1 MLEMR
6 MSQFQETLRFMASAV
21 EQMMH
26 DKIEALVACDEKID
40 RKDIDEG
47 ETKIDNDEIEID
59 DIYINLLVEVRVKKT
74 RNRQRQS
81 PDASCKIRHKRQA
94 KFPKKLRLQ
103 STSVIPRKAIGT
115 KDSEEYSDE
124 SY

>member
-6 MSQFQETLRFMASAV
+6 MSQFQETLRFMSSAV

-26 DKIEALVACDEKID
+26 DKIESLIACDEKID

-47 ETKIDNDEIEID
+47 EHKVDNFEIEID
-59 DIYINLLVEVRVKKT
+59 DIYINLLVEFRVKKA

-81 PDASCKIRHKRQA
+81 LGVSCKKRHKRQS
-94 KFPKKLRLQ
+94 KFPTKLRLQ
-103 STSVIPRKAIGT
+103 STSVIPGKAVGT
-115 KDSEEYSDE
+115 
-124 SY
+124 